1 MGLQVVRPI
10 SLDNGI
16 LDITN
21 GEESRV
27 EFTGSLSNGLT
38 YATLTY
44 ITDQDDLS
52 LLPGFDTLA

>member
-27 EFTGSLSNGLT
+27 ETGSLSNGLT

-52 LLPGFDTLA
+52 LLLGFDTLA